1 VSLRAQRSN
10 LCPKTEIDSSLLAP
24 RNDSLGSA
32 ASLFVQSFV
41 SWFSAIILL
50 ALAVG
55 CDRLPGQPALA
66 ERWTPATEVTD
77 FSRLYAQNCSG
88 CHGAD
93 GRLGAAH
100 PLNDPLYLA
109 LVGEDALRGVIAR
122 GVSGTSMPA
131 FAQSA
136 GGSLTDQQID
146 ILVKEMRVRWARP
159 EEFKNVVFPPY
170 SVQEA
175 AAMGSGPGDVQRG
188 AMTYATHCAQ
198 CHGGADGGEAKG
210 GSVTGAAYLALVSD
224 QALRTAVIAG
234 RPDLGKPDWRT
245 NLPGRPMSSQDISD
259 VVAWLV
265 SHRETGLAAQ
275 RK

>member
-1 VSLRAQRSN
+1 MTVL
-10 LCPKTEIDSSLLAP
+10 KTFIATCTNALPSDVLMACAGLVA
-24 RNDSLGSA
+24 LGVIA
-32 ASLFVQSFV
+32 A
-41 SWFSAIILL
+41 
-50 ALAVG
+50 

-109 LVGEDALRGVIAR
+109 LVSEDALRGVVAR
-122 GVSGTSMPA
+122 GVPGTGMPA

-146 ILVKEMRVRWARP
+146 ILVNEMRVRWARP

-170 SVQEA
+170 SAQEA
-175 AAMGSGPGDVQRG
+175 TAMGSGPGDIQRG
-188 AMTYATHCAQ
+188 AVTYATYCAQ
-198 CHGGADGGEAKG
+198 CHGADGGGAKG
-210 GSVTGAAYLALVSD
+210 GSVTDPAYLALASD

-245 NLPGRPMSSQDISD
+245 NLPDRPMNPQDISD

-265 SHRETGLAAQ
+265 SHREPGLGETRRTAQ
-275 RK
+275 RE

>member
-1 VSLRAQRSN
+1 MTLRDCSRTASEMTVLKN
-10 LCPKTEIDSSLLAP
+10 FIAKCTNALPSGVLMACVGLVA
-24 RNDSLGSA
+24 LG
-32 ASLFVQSFV
+32 V
-41 SWFSAIILL
+41 IG
-50 ALAVG
+50 G

-88 CHGAD
+88 CHGTD
-93 GRLGAAH
+93 GRLGAAR
-100 PLNDPLYLA
+100 PLNDSLYLA
-109 LVGEDALRGVIAR
+109 LIGEDTLRTVIAQ
-122 GVSGTSMPA
+122 GAPGTSMPA
-131 FAQSA
+131 FAESA

-146 ILVKEMRVRWARP
+146 ILVKEMRGRWGHP

-175 AAMGSGPGDVQRG
+175 IAMGSGPGNAQRG
-188 AMTYATHCAQ
+188 AVTYTTYCAQ

-210 GSVTGAAYLALVSD
+210 GSVTSAAYLALVSD